1 MSSSTPSP
9 SLETVRKELEMTHQL
24 LALERS
30 AFQRERELLEQQVR
44 LTRAVA
50 TGKGRTE
57 GSIGVF
63 WDYGAY
69 DAAVLLP
76 RPGASR
82 AGWRGRPVLAVRRG
96 KTPPLVPRESPPDRL
111 PFPICP
117 ENCSVSLQ
125 TNATRLVQ
133 TLRAHL
139 EPHGPI
145 SFIRIYQDVAEQ
157 SSYAA
162 GLRSGLEAN
171 GVEVRDCGRWGRKD
185 V

>member
-1 MSSSTPSP
+1 M
-9 SLETVRKELEMTHQL
+9 
-24 LALERS
+24 
-30 AFQRERELLEQQVR
+30 
-44 LTRAVA
+44 
-50 TGKGRTE
+50 
-57 GSIGVF
+57 
-63 WDYGAY
+63 
-69 DAAVLLP
+69 
-76 RPGASR
+76 
-82 AGWRGRPVLAVRRG
+82 
-96 KTPPLVPRESPPDRL
+96 
-111 PFPICP
+111 P

-133 TLRAHL
+133 TLRTYL

-185 V
+185 VYVWAAATDMQPIWSC